1 MVHKKQQSWQTH
13 PPKKQEH
20 CGDINDPASLG
31 RHLKDWNGTAFYLG
45 IAVISRDVLMSQN
58 QQEEMTSRK
67 AKRIH
72 L

>member
-1 MVHKKQQSWQTH
+1 MTMVHKKQQSWQTH

-45 IAVISRDVLMSQN
+45 IAVISLNVTKPTGRNDKSK
-58 QQEEMTSRK
+58 S
-67 AKRIH
+67 
-72 L
+72 